1 VSEARGASDDA
12 ALSPAVFRLGL
23 VSLLTDVAGDVV
35 TTLLPFF
42 LVGTLGAS
50 FGFVGVVDG
59 AADALSSFLKVV
71 AGRLGDGRTPKKQL
85 VLAGYSLAGLARPLM
100 ALASAPVHVLL
111 IRVTDRI
118 GKGIRTAPRDAWIAD
133 VTPPA
138 QRGRAYGVH
147 RAMDNLGAFL
157 GPIVALLLHRGLGL
171 TLPTVF
177 ALTVV
182 PGALAVLLLWRTPAP
197 SPSAAPAP
205 QRAPAAPL
213 PVRLRAFL
221 AVAFVFAL
229 SNASDAFVLLLGQ
242 EVGLDESEVLGG
254 WIAFAGLRALAI
266 APGSALS
273 DRIGRRT
280 TLLLGWLLYAASYFS
295 FSVASEPLHW
305 ALTLVLYTGYYGL
318 TEGAERALVADLAPG
333 AQRGAAF
340 GWFHGLLGLALLPA
354 SAVFGAIADAAGL
367 AAAFRASACVALVAA
382 LALLAVVRSWP
393 SVPR

>member
-1 VSEARGASDDA
+1 MSEARGASDDA